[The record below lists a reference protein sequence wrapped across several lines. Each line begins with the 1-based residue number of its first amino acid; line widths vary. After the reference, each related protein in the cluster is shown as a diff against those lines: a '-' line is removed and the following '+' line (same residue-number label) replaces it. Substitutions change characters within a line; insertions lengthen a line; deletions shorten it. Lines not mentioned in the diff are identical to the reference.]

1 MKYPVILIFVALI
14 AGLVIGTGVGA
25 TVSRQTITV
34 TNTAYSTVTT
44 SIIETVTETRTQATT
59 LKITETATIPV
70 TTTTTAFST
79 ITEST
84 TMTATITLTVTVEA
98 PVKAE
103 WTSGDGRLKIS
114 SEAIPYMIGREIASY
129 TVRVTVTNV
138 SDKPISKVLI
148 IIFPYIG
155 DRLYEYWN
163 WASHSAEITSLMPGE
178 SITHEFLLLPKDMT
192 SYKITAFAL

>member
-14 AGLVIGTGVGA
+14 AGLIIGVGVGA
-25 TVSRQTITV
+25 TVYSRTITM
-34 TNTAYSTVTT
+34 TSTAYSTVTT

-98 PVKAE
+98 PIKAE
-103 WTSGDGRLKIS
+103 WTSGDGRLKVS
-114 SEAIPYMIGREIASY
+114 SEAIPDRIGGQIVGY

-163 WASHSAEITSLMPGE
+163 LLAHSAEIKSLVPGE